1 MFPYLRE
8 VVSYGALLLGEV
20 EAIGVELEGLWE
32 GEDIVRMG
40 WRLSACTEGSTSR
53 DLNG

>member
-20 EAIGVELEGLWE
+20 EAIGVELERLGE
-32 GEDIVRMG
+32 GEDVMRMN
-40 WRLSACTEGSTSR
+40 WRWSACTVCRTSR